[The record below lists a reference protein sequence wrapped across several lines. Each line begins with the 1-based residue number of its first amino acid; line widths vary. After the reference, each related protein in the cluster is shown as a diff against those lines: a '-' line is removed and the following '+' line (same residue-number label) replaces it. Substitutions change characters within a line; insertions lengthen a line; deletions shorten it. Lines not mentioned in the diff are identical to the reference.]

1 MDLNDELFDVSYA
14 EIDET
19 EQSRLLKSWVAGEQ
33 NVISIGKSYTE
44 KMSDGWRS
52 LSSSL
57 GSSANWLTVATFK
70 I

>member
-19 EQSRLLKSWVAGEQ
+19 EHHVFSKVAAGEQ

-52 LSSSL
+52 LSSSFGIIGEL
-57 GSSANWLTVATFK
+57 ADRATFK